1 MPYLRRVKKFQKY
14 LINNYFNFL
23 DNIQNKLYEDKGNY
37 NLYLGAKLFN
47 KMLENY
53 SNSLEKKRVRL
64 HTRDI

>member
-1 MPYLRRVKKFQKY
+1 MPYLKRVKKFQKY

-37 NLYLGAKLFN
+37 KLYLGAKLSN

-53 SNSLEKKRVRL
+53 SNSLDKKRVRL